1 MRRGVAA
8 TRFGYRAGFG
18 VTDRETAAAGDF
30 AFDTPQEK
38 ITRPVIDF
46 ATFLSEDVAGRRK
59 PAVGSRRPPAVVVK
73 MVTEAPRGARGS
85 RRRRV

>member
-1 MRRGVAA
+1 MFKNLKIIPCNHHYIIPA
-8 TRFGYRAGFG
+8 FIFIS
-18 VTDRETAAAGDF
+18 DF
-30 AFDTPQEK
+30 AFDMPQEK